1 MAIEISLI
9 YFLAKSCDGA
19 HVCLWACF
27 FFFFGGG
34 GGTVFLILYFFIVIF
49 YVLN

>member
-27 FFFFGGG
+27 FFSGGG
-34 GGTVFLILYFFIVIF
+34 GGGLSFLIVIF